1 MKVSEE
7 EKNRKL
13 SPAEQK
19 RMDRL
24 DKITEELENK
34 GYSRND
40 RTIDIVKANVVTI
53 LLSLPVMA
61 VTVGLF
67 LLVNRSGPT
76 DSFGKSS
83 FWIFTVSYI
92 ALIVVHE
99 LIHGLTWSVFA
110 PNHWKDIEF
119 GFMTQYLTP
128 YCTCGVPL
136 EKSQY
141 ILGALMPLIVLGLI
155 PAAIAI
161 FSGSFLLLL
170 ISVVMIMSAG
180 GDVLLVRELLR
191 FRTDAKE
198 QLIYDHPTQAGSIV
212 FTR

>member
-24 DKITEELENK
+24 DKITEELENR
-34 GYSRND
+34 GYTRND

-67 LLVNRSGPT
+67 FLVNRSGPT

>member
-34 GYSRND
+34 GYTRND

-67 LLVNRSGPT
+67 FLVNRSGPA

-92 ALIVVHE
+92 VLIVVHE
-99 LIHGLTWSVFA
+99 LIHGLTWSIFA
-110 PNHWKDIEF
+110 PNRWKDIE
-119 GFMTQYLTP
+119 
-128 YCTCGVPL
+128 
-136 EKSQY
+136 
-141 ILGALMPLIVLGLI
+141 
-155 PAAIAI
+155 
-161 FSGSFLLLL
+161 
-170 ISVVMIMSAG
+170 
-180 GDVLLVRELLR
+180 
-191 FRTDAKE
+191 
-198 QLIYDHPTQAGSIV
+198 
-212 FTR
+212 

>member
-67 LLVNRSGPT
+67 FLVNRSGPT

>member
-34 GYSRND
+34 GYTRND

-67 LLVNRSGPT
+67 FLVNRSGPA

-92 ALIVVHE
+92 VLIVVHE
-99 LIHGLTWSVFA
+99 LIHGLTWSLCA
-110 PNHWKDIEF
+110 PNRWKDIEF
-119 GFMTQYLTP
+119 GFMAQYLTP

-136 EKSQY
+136 EKGQY

-155 PAAIAI
+155 PAAVAI

-198 QLIYDHPTQAGSIV
+198 QLIYDHPTQAGCIV